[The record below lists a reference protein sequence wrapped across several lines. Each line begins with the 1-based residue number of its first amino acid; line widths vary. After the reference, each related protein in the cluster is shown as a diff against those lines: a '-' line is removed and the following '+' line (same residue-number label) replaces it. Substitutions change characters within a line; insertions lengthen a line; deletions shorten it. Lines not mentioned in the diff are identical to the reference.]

1 MCDDIVDALGI
12 RVHRRNRRQD
22 RRADFRELR
31 ERPQVT
37 DVERRFAD
45 DEDEPTFFFEA
56 DVGRTHEEIAVER
69 IRDRGRTLHRTR
81 NHEHPARDER
91 TRRDGRRQ
99 IIVAM
104 DDVRERFEIGCR
116 VRRFDLDGQT
126 SLTAHNEMHFAIGMG
141 AERAEGRE
149 CVGAA
154 ARTRDAD
161 DDPTHH
167 ARFRASDAGS
177 RTVLREREEISMFDT
192 LIIAGV
198 DAAGTSSVEDALSRP
213 LLAFVR
219 DVTHYVIERD
229 ERAARR
235 ILSAPFSSVPN
246 VDARALCVAAGDRGR
261 VVEAI
266 ERERIPL
273 GTATAHAARRFASAL
288 DDAQRAFRAQGATA
302 NEHLATIAIGFDFT
316 SVLDDRESRT
326 FDALGEA
333 AAALDAARPTGVP
346 WEPAAFVAAIDRLAR
361 ENVAGIALRPPE
373 LEPLVRREPET
384 PRVVKRRRG
393 HFSASSLGAFAEC
406 ERRWYYRYV
415 CSAVEDRGSSASFYG
430 SAFHWAL
437 ERFHEEFP
445 RADLASADLLTRKL
459 DSYVATAFE
468 RFRSGF
474 DTTVEYELQRRRA
487 KRTAKRYLAWFL
499 ERSRRAPFTVI
510 GIEASVQ
517 LDLDGYTFIGYI
529 DRLDRDDATGA
540 VTVID
545 YKTGNI
551 AESADE
557 YREKVAS
564 FRDFQLPFYYWA
576 QTALGERVTRLALV
590 PLKDASQ
597 DVRAVELEVVPV
609 SSPRS
614 YGDAPV
620 GTIGINEL
628 ERARAKMIE
637 IAAALADG
645 PIEAFPVTDDPDA
658 CGYCAYKIACR
669 ERPLPREDRFGR

>member
-1 MCDDIVDALGI
+1 M
-12 RVHRRNRRQD
+12 
-22 RRADFRELR
+22 R
-31 ERPQVT
+31 ER
-37 DVERRFAD
+37 D
-45 DEDEPTFFFEA
+45 
-56 DVGRTHEEIAVER
+56 
-69 IRDRGRTLHRTR
+69 
-81 NHEHPARDER
+81 
-91 TRRDGRRQ
+91 
-99 IIVAM
+99 
-104 DDVRERFEIGCR
+104 
-116 VRRFDLDGQT
+116 
-126 SLTAHNEMHFAIGMG
+126 
-141 AERAEGRE
+141 
-149 CVGAA
+149 
-154 ARTRDAD
+154 
-161 DDPTHH
+161 
-167 ARFRASDAGS
+167 
-177 RTVLREREEISMFDT
+177 EISMFDT
-192 LIIAGV
+192 LTIAGI
-198 DAAGTSSVEDALSRP
+198 DAAGTSFVEDSLSRP

-219 DVTHYVIERD
+219 DVTRYVAERD

-235 ILSAPFSSVPN
+235 MLGASFSGVPQ
-246 VDARALCVAAGDRGR
+246 VDARALCVAAGERGR

-288 DDAQRAFRAQGATA
+288 DDAQRAYRAQGATTR
-302 NEHLATIAIGFDFT
+302 EHLATLALGFDFT
-316 SVLDDRESRT
+316 SVLDDREKRT
-326 FDALGEA
+326 FDALA
-333 AAALDAARPTGVP
+333 AAAAGLDAARAPGVA
-346 WEPAAFVAAIDRLAR
+346 WESIAFVAEIERIAR
-361 ENVAGIALRPPE
+361 EITTSPPLDVVCE
-373 LEPLVRREPET
+373 TLARREPEP

-415 CSAVEDRGSSASFYG
+415 CAAVEDRGSSASFYG

-445 RADLASADLLTRKL
+445 RADAASVDVLTRKL
-459 DSYVATAFE
+459 ETYIATAFE
-468 RFRSGF
+468 RYRSGF

-487 KRTAKRYLAWFL
+487 KRTGKRYLAWFV

-529 DRLDRDDATGA
+529 DRLDRDDATGN

-551 AESADE
+551 AESAEE
-557 YREKVAS
+557 YREKVAR

-576 QTALGERVTRLALV
+576 QTALGERVTRLSLV
-590 PLKDASQ
+590 PLKDALR

-609 SSPRS
+609 ASPRS
-614 YGDAPV
+614 YGDSPV
-620 GTIGINEL
+620 GTVGIDEL
-628 ERARAKMIE
+628 ERARTKMIE

-645 PIEAFPVTDDPDA
+645 PIEAFPATDDPDA